1 MVQIIRRGILA
12 SFDNT
17 TCTASVFLM
26 EATSAF
32 LAGVPCATHI
42 DGTSAQVGALCAVLF
57 FDEQNHTDAVVL
69 AIYPNGSSGVPT
81 PPPGRMVFVTGYQQL
96 NAQVINSG
104 TTSTFTLTGGGSG
117 IPAGALGV
125 VFKVFYSSPTVGAS
139 LQMAPSGAAIASYV
153 SVGNTPVANAFVNGG
168 GLIQLDSQGRLDI
181 KANGGNCTV
190 TLYTHGYIF

>member
-1 MVQIIRRGILA
+1 MVQVIRRGILA

-32 LAGVPCATHI
+32 LSGVPCATHI
-42 DGTSAQVGALCAVLF
+42 DGTSAQVGAQCAVLF

-81 PPPGRMVFVTGYQQL
+81 PPPGRVVFVTGYQQL
-96 NAQVINSG
+96 SAQVINSG
-104 TTSTFTLTGGGSG
+104 VTSTFTLTGGSSG
-117 IPAGALGV
+117 IPNGALGV
-125 VFKVFYSSPTVGAS
+125 VFKVFYSSPSAGAS
-139 LQMAPSGAAIASYV
+139 IQMAPSGATIAAYV
-153 SVGNTPVANAFVNGG
+153 SVGNTQVANAFVNGG
-168 GLIQLDSQGRLDI
+168 GLLQLDSQGRVDI

-190 TLYTHGYIF
+190 TLYTHGYVF